1 MLPDKDVGGN
11 FGLYSDQPIPMS
23 LSSHEL
29 TPERAEQVSNHS
41 IPISSSSSSSSLLL
55 LPDTSIPCLVFWAD
69 YFFRYLPDYSST
81 KLPVSNSQQ
90 LQSKLVRDVRKLK
103 ESLNDLEMERGEQT
117 SDFSGFIREMM
128 KAREEEKRLRKLKK
142 EASREIA
149 RRMSAFINI
158 SSEEEDGDKSF
169 EKLSSPVVSVSNKA
183 KTLPAKLDDSLSKFA
198 DELYSNGDVAKRL
211 LTASTGGGTSGRS
224 PVLKTKITIQKEENS
239 QNPMSPASRWVG
251 ASQLTTPTVN
261 TPIMPSPP
269 IRRTTGIIVEGGS
282 SQDHELI
289 DL

>member
-1 MLPDKDVGGN
+1 MLPDKGVGGN

-41 IPISSSSSSSSLLL
+41 IPIASSSSSSLLL
-55 LPDTSIPCLVFWAD
+55 LPDTSMPCLVFWAD

-117 SDFSGFIREMM
+117 SDFSGFIREIM

-169 EKLSSPVVSVSNKA
+169 EKLSSPVGSVSNKA
-183 KTLPAKLDDSLSKFA
+183 KTLPAKLDESLSKFA
-198 DELYSNGDVAKRL
+198 DELYGNGDVAKRL

-269 IRRTTGIIVEGGS
+269 IRRTAGIIVEGGS